1 MTDDFDFDSVRPP
14 TWADAFPWLSGAA
27 GSSASPWWQR
37 AIDDTDFTSRQS
49 YLDQISELAMER
61 LTQWTIGQIFP
72 GLAPDI
78 DLLATDLPVRAINA
92 LGRFGCAT
100 SGELIAVRLD
110 DVLSW
115 RQVGVGT
122 VDAIL
127 QLLADASTSAPTPSV
142 AQQDYEPPAGSSF
155 AFDTVRMP
163 DWMASLVDDL
173 NTIATWFGTIGL
185 SDQPLVGVPLPAAT
199 PAEVVKA
206 RQRIDGLC
214 ATDILT
220 EDELDLDVAGLFDD
234 ALGLLDARAG
244 QVLGSR
250 LFADEPITLDQ
261 LGQVHGVTRERIRQ
275 IEGKARGALLSIIEE
290 GPLAAVAESARD
302 LIGTIRP
309 LADLLELIPALGAT
323 VQHVGQPAWRLLDRL
338 DDAYEIEDGWCV
350 VPTMREAEVVTQKF
364 LEESTNQYGVIRLDE
379 VRLIETSHPERLVEL
394 TAAWIT
400 HCGYVVDGGFV
411 LTRTSSVN
419 DYAAAVLAIDGSP
432 LSTQEIVD
440 RFVFDRSPRSL
451 SNQLSADDRFE
462 RVDRDRWA
470 LKEWGL
476 EAYSGI
482 RSVIREQV
490 ARGGGRARL
499 TDLVEY
505 ITSRY
510 SVSGSSVVAYAG
522 AAPFATKDGVVK
534 IATAGQG
541 ARKAPERTRRLFRR
555 SNSWAYRVKISTDH
569 LRGSGSVAPHAIATV
584 LDLQAGETRQLD
596 NPLGPQSV
604 AWTGLQPQF
613 GTIRRFLMA
622 EDVAAGAEAFLVIHD
637 DGTFS
642 FELTRDLIGNPLA
655 DALAL
660 AGAPAVI
667 DREEARLALARALR
681 LPDESPVTSII
692 GGFRERGDDD
702 IAELLISV
710 REYLETG
717 YEPADQKHSADVDA
731 ILDLL

>member
-1 MTDDFDFDSVRPP
+1 V
-14 TWADAFPWLSGAA
+14 
-27 GSSASPWWQR
+27 
-37 AIDDTDFTSRQS
+37 
-49 YLDQISELAMER
+49 
-61 LTQWTIGQIFP
+61 
-72 GLAPDI
+72 
-78 DLLATDLPVRAINA
+78 
-92 LGRFGCAT
+92 
-100 SGELIAVRLD
+100 
-110 DVLSW
+110 
-115 RQVGVGT
+115 
-122 VDAIL
+122 
-127 QLLADASTSAPTPSV
+127 
-142 AQQDYEPPAGSSF
+142 
-155 AFDTVRMP
+155 
-163 DWMASLVDDL
+163 
-173 NTIATWFGTIGL
+173 
-185 SDQPLVGVPLPAAT
+185 
-199 PAEVVKA
+199 
-206 RQRIDGLC
+206 
-214 ATDILT
+214 
-220 EDELDLDVAGLFDD
+220 
-234 ALGLLDARAG
+234 
-244 QVLGSR
+244 
-250 LFADEPITLDQ
+250 
-261 LGQVHGVTRERIRQ
+261 
-275 IEGKARGALLSIIEE
+275 
-290 GPLAAVAESARD
+290 
-302 LIGTIRP
+302 
-309 LADLLELIPALGAT
+309 
-323 VQHVGQPAWRLLDRL
+323 LDRL

-379 VRLIETSHPERLVEL
+379 VRLIETSHPGRLVEL

-400 HCGYVVDGGFV
+400 HCGYVVDGDFV

-522 AAPFATKDGVVK
+522 AAPFATKDGVVQ
-534 IATAGQG
+534 IATEGQG

-637 DGTFS
+637 DGTFT

-660 AGAPAVI
+660 AGAPAVV

-717 YEPADQKHSADVDA
+717 YEPAEQKHSADVDA